1 MIDLGRLSDGLQ
13 YRDGIWYG
21 RGSETLSYPAG
32 GNRECLAIEDGSYW
46 FAHRNR
52 CLIQVL
58 RRFPAAQPLLDIGA
72 GNGFV
77 ARALEDAGISTI
89 ALEPGPAGARAA
101 RDRGLPAV
109 VCASLEGAGFR
120 PDALP
125 AAGLFDVL
133 EHVDDHGGFLIAIRR
148 LLRPG
153 GRLFLSVPALPA
165 LWSAEDSYA
174 GHFRR
179 YRERDLRQV
188 LAASG
193 FAVEWTSYLFAPLVP
208 AVFLLRALPS
218 RLGLRRV
225 QAERLARQHRVGR
238 NPLGAGLAR
247 LLSREERRL
256 AGGGRVAIGTSCLA
270 VAQRPLR

>member
-1 MIDLGRLSDGLQ
+1 MIDLGRLSDGLE
-13 YRDGIWYG
+13 YRDGIWFG

-32 GNRECLAIEDGSYW
+32 GNQECLAIEDGSYW

-58 RRFPAAQPLLDIGA
+58 RRFPAGEPLLDIGA

-77 ARALEDAGISTI
+77 ARALEDAGVATI
-89 ALEPGPAGARAA
+89 ALEPGPEGARAA

-120 PDALP
+120 ADALP

-133 EHVDDHGGFLIAIRR
+133 EHVEDHGGFLVAIRR

-153 GRLFLSVPALPA
+153 GRLFVSVPALPA
-165 LWSAEDSYA
+165 LWSAEDRYA

-193 FAVEWTSYLFAPLVP
+193 FTVEWTSYLFAPLVP

-218 RLGLRRV
+218 RFGLRRV
-225 QAERLARQHRVGR
+225 QAERLARQHRAGSS
-238 NPLGAGLAR
+238 PLGAGLAR
-247 LLSREERRL
+247 LLAREEQRL
-256 AGGGRVAIGTSCLA
+256 AAGGRVAVGTSCLA